1 MSSFVKMRKNIRS
14 LLFQRVQDKERAEA
28 LEDTR
33 IEIIQDKLKQIISY
47 DKKEGKTFN

>member
-1 MSSFVKMRKNIRS
+1 MSSSVKNGQEHQKSFV
-14 LLFQRVQDKERAEA
+14 QRVQDRERTEA

-33 IEIIQDKLKQIISY
+33 IEIIQDKLKQIISC